1 MHAMSRFDEI
11 GMSQRVRL
19 EWLEHTAQLTLAG
32 LPRPEVEAEL
42 QAFLRDKLSIGGTA
56 VRGNRE
62 KVITILLRT
71 WVDVD
76 NDLEP
81 LRDDGLG
88 LLRDLPTSQH
98 LAVHWAMLMAA
109 YPFWGQVAET
119 VGRLL
124 RLQGHVG
131 AAEVQRRMRE
141 LRGERETVA
150 RAARRVL
157 RAFHDWGVL
166 VDSARKGV
174 YVASPR
180 IGIDDAAL
188 AAFVAEAW
196 LRGQQSERAPVAVVV
211 DSPALFPV
219 VLSLPSLQPMR
230 GGPRLDFGRDGSG
243 ELLIGLRKGAPDA
256 VFQRAR

>member
-1 MHAMSRFDEI
+1 MYAVSRFDEI

-109 YPFWGQVAET
+109 YPIWGQVAET

-141 LRGERETVA
+141 LRGERETVS

-166 VDSARKGV
+166 VDSARKGI
-174 YVASPR
+174 YRAAPP
-180 IGIDDAAL
+180 IGAEGGSL
-188 AAFVAEAW
+188 AILVAEAW
-196 LRGQQSERAPVAVVV
+196 LRAQRLDRAAVAAVV
-211 DSPALFPV
+211 DSPAVFPIV
-219 VLSLPSLQPMR
+219 VDPSCIASAH
-230 GGPRLDFGRDGSG
+230 GGPRLDLYRDGSG
-243 ELLIGLRKGAPDA
+243 ELLVSLR
-256 VFQRAR
+256 